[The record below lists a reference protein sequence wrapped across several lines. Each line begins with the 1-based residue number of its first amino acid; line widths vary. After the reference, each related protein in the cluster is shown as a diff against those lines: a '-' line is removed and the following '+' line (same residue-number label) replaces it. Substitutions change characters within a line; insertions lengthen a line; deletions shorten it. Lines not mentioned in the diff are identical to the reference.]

1 MKCNFYLSIHSLQI
15 KKFFKEEHMVFETT
29 DVFMALL
36 EINWHNKISC
46 YLMLRSSRFKN
57 W

>member
-1 MKCNFYLSIHSLQI
+1 MMKCNFYLSIHSLQI

-36 EINWHNKISC
+36 EIN
-46 YLMLRSSRFKN
+46 
-57 W
+57 